1 MKKVFFAF
9 FVSLTLLLAGCAS
22 MNKTQMGTGAGA
34 AAGAAIGGLVAKNS
48 VVGAL
53 LGAAIGGTAGYFIGN
68 HMDKQAE
75 ELKQAIPE
83 AEVERVGE
91 GINLTFESGLLFQ
104 RASAILSAE
113 AKETLTAFA
122 SVVAKDD
129 YDDTH
134 ILIEG
139 HTSDNGDPNNDQANM
154 DLSKQRAESVAS
166 YLVAQGVARDRLE
179 IQYYGET
186 QPKYPNDTEE
196 NMAKN
201 RRVEFAIYANDDLKE
216 AAKDGKL
223 PEDK

>member
-1 MKKVFFAF
+1 M
-9 FVSLTLLLAGCAS
+9 LAGCAS

-53 LGAAIGGTAGYFIGN
+53 IGAAVGGTAGYFIGN

-91 GINLTFESGLLFQ
+91 GINLTFESGMLFE
-104 RASAILSAE
+104 RASAKLSAE
-113 AKETLTAFA
+113 ARENLTALA

-139 HTSDNGDPNNDQANM
+139 HTSDNGDPNNDDANM
-154 DLSKQRAESVAS
+154 KLSQQRAEAVAD
-166 YLVAQGVARDRLE
+166 YLVTQGVVRDR
-179 IQYYGET
+179 IQTQWYGET

-201 RRVEFAIYANDDLKE
+201 RRVEFAIYANDEMKE

-223 PEDK
+223 PEDD